1 MRQASTDSG
10 NVADIRAECYGCRLR
25 KSTATALPRDWHGL
39 RYGALCTCPG
49 PSPLTIIPLLALA
62 ALLLLSLAA
71 VAVLWW
77 RRRQNGHMRRLRR
90 LLDLADALEAD
101 LKTCRIGLAQA
112 HAVMSANP
120 DAPAASEQDAQRAV
134 DAGLRALLQQRLW
147 IRDRSAQASAR
158 ELDAA
163 ASAMDHVRDRLRPLL
178 LALAQAQHALDSAM
192 REHIRQ
198 DGEA

>member
-1 MRQASTDSG
+1 
-10 NVADIRAECYGCRLR
+10 
-25 KSTATALPRDWHGL
+25 
-39 RYGALCTCPG
+39 
-49 PSPLTIIPLLALA
+49 
-62 ALLLLSLAA
+62 
-71 VAVLWW
+71 
-77 RRRQNGHMRRLRR
+77 MRRLQR

-101 LKTCRIGLAQA
+101 LKTCRSGLAQA

-147 IRDRSAQASAR
+147 IRDRSAHASAR

-163 ASAMDHVRDRLRPLL
+163 ATAMGHIRDRLRPLL
-178 LALAQAQHALDSAM
+178 LALAQAQDALDSAM

-198 DGEA
+198 DGES

>member
-1 MRQASTDSG
+1 LPSLSPEPLPLNSYLTLGLVVLLVLLVGLAAS
-10 NVADIRAECYGCRLR
+10 
-25 KSTATALPRDWHGL
+25 
-39 RYGALCTCPG
+39 
-49 PSPLTIIPLLALA
+49 
-62 ALLLLSLAA
+62 ALLL
-71 VAVLWW
+71 
-77 RRRQNGHMRRLRR
+77 RRRQNLRGSSLNN
-90 LLDLADALEAD
+90 LLDLADRLEAD
-101 LKTCRIGLAQA
+101 LKTCRAGLQQA
-112 HAVMSANP
+112 HAVMSLNP
-120 DAPAASEQDAQRAV
+120 DLPAASEQEARHAV